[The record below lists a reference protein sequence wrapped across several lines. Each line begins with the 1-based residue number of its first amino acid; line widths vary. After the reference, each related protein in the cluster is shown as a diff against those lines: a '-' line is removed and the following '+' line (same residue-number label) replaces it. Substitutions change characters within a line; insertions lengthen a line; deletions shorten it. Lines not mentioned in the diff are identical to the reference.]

1 MKIKLSGCLS
11 LLSFTPPSNRQIPTR
26 PKAFPATMSQ
36 VLSLSYPIY
45 EFNSFD
51 LVRNYHIE
59 DYAAHHDGWNC
70 RGNCPRHPLAIGD
83 ALAFQTSIRNGASW
97 GDLVLRDEAL
107 ERASE
112 TEAMRL
118 ARLAH
123 DTELEVAARLNE
135 EAIKREVYAR
145 DVALRARKGLRKND
159 AVAKRV
165 EPCKWV
171 VGQFAGDECWAH
183 EYTCPKTHK
192 RVIKH
197 TCDRLHPGEAG
208 WHTEWLA
215 NPRWRPAPP
224 PTRTFAA
231 LGNSNAKRIESS
243 GW

>member
-1 MKIKLSGCLS
+1 MA
-11 LLSFTPPSNRQIPTR
+11 TPIVFIHPAEQETHEPQ
-26 PKAFPATMSQ
+26 AFPATMSQ
-36 VLSLSYPIY
+36 VLSMSYPIF

-51 LVRNYHIE
+51 LMRNYHIE
-59 DYAAHHDGWNC
+59 DYPSQHDGWNC
-70 RGNCPRHPLAIGD
+70 RGNCARHPLMVGD

-97 GDLVLRDEAL
+97 GDLVLRDEAIAL
-107 ERASE
+107 AAESE
-112 TEAMRL
+112 VQRH
-118 ARLAH
+118 ARITH
-123 DTELEVAARLNE
+123 DAELEAAARLNE

-159 AVAKRV
+159 AVVKRA

-183 EYTCPKTHK
+183 EYTCPKTRN

-197 TCDRLHPGEAG
+197 TCDRLHPNEAG
-208 WHTEWLA
+208 WCNEWIA

-224 PTRTFAA
+224 PTRTFDG
-231 LGNSNAKRIESS
+231 LGATNSVRHGKRVETS